1 MNENDNFVRKNI
13 HELNSNVSGG
23 EGQKIN
29 LIREFLRNR
38 DVMIFDE
45 PTAFLD
51 SESKKNFISYL
62 MKLKSNHIIIM
73 ISHDNDIME
82 YADKVLQL

>member
-1 MNENDNFVRKNI
+1 M
-13 HELNSNVSGG
+13 NVSGG

-51 SESKKNFISYL
+51 SESKK
-62 MKLKSNHIIIM
+62 KLYFLSN
-73 ISHDNDIME
+73 E
-82 YADKVLQL
+82 VKV